1 MRNRRD
7 RNDLRAR
14 TFIEVSAYFSRL
26 VFSISF
32 ALRLSFVS
40 TPGVDVGLLIRP
52 CKDMEV
58 LQIYE
63 FKRSYRVG
71 VDIDLVF
78 HFRGIELVNSLLKY
92 AL

>member
-1 MRNRRD
+1 M
-7 RNDLRAR
+7 
-14 TFIEVSAYFSRL
+14 
-26 VFSISF
+26 
-32 ALRLSFVS
+32 S

>member
-1 MRNRRD
+1 M
-7 RNDLRAR
+7 
-14 TFIEVSAYFSRL
+14 
-26 VFSISF
+26 
-32 ALRLSFVS
+32 S

-52 CKDMEV
+52 CKDMEA

-92 AL
+92 ALESLASWKANHCSNLYPLSLVFRKLPRKES